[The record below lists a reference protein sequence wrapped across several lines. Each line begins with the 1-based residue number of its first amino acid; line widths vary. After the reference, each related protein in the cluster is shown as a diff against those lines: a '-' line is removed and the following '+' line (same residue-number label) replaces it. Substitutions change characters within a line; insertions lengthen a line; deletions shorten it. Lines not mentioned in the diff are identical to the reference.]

1 MNDWSSGYVS
11 EVNYTFGYYRELS
24 PLMLEFALLSRQ
36 IDFRRGKP
44 MRYLELGFGQGVSLN
59 VHAAAVPG
67 EYWGTDFNPAQAATA
82 QDMADASRADLRVL
96 DNSFAELAARTDL
109 PEFDMIVLHG
119 IWSWISD
126 ENRQAIVNI
135 IRHRL
140 APGGIVYISHTSTPG
155 WSAAMPLRHIMTL
168 HADLA
173 SGRAGDMQTRING
186 ALAFAQQV
194 ADSGSA
200 YFKQNPHVVERLKK
214 ISEQNRNYLAHEYFN
229 ADWLPMSCSDV
240 TSLLES
246 AKLSF
251 AASSNLIDHVDAV
264 NLSQEQQE
272 LRGKQSNITLRESVR
287 DYMINQQFRR
297 DIWIKGPRRLSAPEQ
312 ARRLNAMRFVLLS
325 QRSTVPMH
333 VQGARGQAQVQE
345 EVYAPILDE
354 LARNNHAPKTFGE
367 IVEAL
372 PKIGFGRAAQA
383 ILLLVGAGHVSPAQA
398 ANVAQEVKP
407 RCQALNKHIIRLSE
421 STADVGVLASPVTAG
436 AVNVTRMEQIFI
448 AALGAGKNDAKAI
461 AKAAWGVLKPQGHK
475 VGKDGKAL
483 ETDDENLTELASQ
496 AKVMLDTRLPILKAA
511 GVV

>member
-36 IDFRRGKP
+36 MDFRRGKP

-82 QDMADASRADLRVL
+82 QDMADACKSDLRVL
-96 DNSFAELAARTDL
+96 DNSFTELEARGDL

-119 IWSWISD
+119 IWSWISN

-135 IRHRL
+135 IRQKL
-140 APGGIVYISHTSTPG
+140 APGGIVYISYNSTPG

-168 HADLA
+168 HAELA
-173 SGRAGDMQTRING
+173 SGRASDMQSRINA
-186 ALAFAQQV
+186 ALAFAQEV

-200 YFKQNPHVVERLKK
+200 YFKQNPSVVERLKR

-229 ADWLPMSCSDV
+229 ADWLPMSFSDV
-240 TSLLES
+240 TAHLEQ

-251 AASSNLIDHVDAV
+251 AASSHLIDHVDTV

-272 LRGKQSNITLRESVR
+272 LLNKLGNITLRESVR

-297 DIWIKGPRRLSAPEQ
+297 DIWVKGPRRISAPEQ
-312 ARRLNAMRFVLLS
+312 ARRLSAMRFVLLS
-325 QRSTVPMH
+325 QRSAVPMF
-333 VQGARGQAQVQE
+333 VQGARGQAQMQE
-345 EVYAPILDE
+345 EVYGPVLDE
-354 LARNNHAPKTFGE
+354 LARNNHAPKSFAE
-367 IVEAL
+367 IVEAASKVGYL
-372 PKIGFGRAAQA
+372 RVAQA
-383 ILLLVGAGHVSPAQA
+383 ILLLVGSGHVSPAQA
-398 ANVAQEVKP
+398 PNIAQDVKP
-407 RCQALNKHIIRLSE
+407 RCLALNKHIVRLSE
-421 STADVGVLASPVTAG
+421 ATADVGCLASPVTGG
-436 AVNVTRMEQIFI
+436 AVSVTRMEQIFL
-448 AALGAGKNDAKAI
+448 AVMGTGKNDAKAI
-461 AKAAWGVLKPQGHK
+461 AKGAWSVLKPQGHK

-483 ETDDENLTELASQ
+483 TTDEENLTELVVQ
-496 AKVMLDTRLPILKAA
+496 AQAMLDSRLAILKAA